1 MANGGEMKII
11 PLMMILFVLC
21 GCDTLG
27 EIIREKKYTLQIHE
41 TPNTKQEFGY
51 NDDYDYVGF
60 MMHGS
65 FGNAPPKH
73 VHTLHC
79 EHNPKNKSE

>member
-1 MANGGEMKII
+1 MR
-11 PLMMILFVLC
+11 ILFVIIALVTLS

-65 FGNAPPKH
+65 FGKAAPKH
-73 VHTLHC
+73 IHSLTC
-79 EHNPKNKSE
+79 EHNPENKSQ

>member
-1 MANGGEMKII
+1 MKTLFII
-11 PLMMILFVLC
+11 ISLVTLS
-21 GCDTLG
+21 GCDSLG

-60 MMHGS
+60 MFHGE
-65 FGNAPPKH
+65 FGAVN
-73 VHTLHC
+73 
-79 EHNPKNKSE
+79 